1 MFTTSQILTTQE
13 GEQVQEIVFK
23 SIIKDAQIQD
33 KLEVETTVLPAQ
45 ITHEPK
51 TMEHNVDQTIVETMK
66 SSTTMELADHA
77 ALDKLL
83 TLKTIHVIK
92 SLDH

>member
-23 SIIKDAQIQD
+23 SIIKDVAIQD
-33 KLEVETTVLPAQ
+33 KFEVETTVLHAQ

-51 TMEHNVDQTIVETMK
+51 TTEHNADQTI
-66 SSTTMELADHA
+66 A
-77 ALDKLL
+77 
-83 TLKTIHVIK
+83 
-92 SLDH
+92 